1 MLYKVK
7 AYQIA
12 DTIDIKTLKTSSLSA
27 LQYSNSEELFYE
39 TESLKYC
46 YVFRYGAICFL
57 NYTEEEISAFI
68 EFVQPYC
75 RNFFATHLNDEL
87 LVETD
92 VSENKISY
100 NKVEIKSADQKVLRM
115 IMLNVSQSVT
125 LDYYTELADKLLE
138 ETNQHTQLLARNGR
152 LSISGNSLKKYI
164 GKTLLVNNSIA
175 ENLFV
180 LDSPPETWEDERLD
194 KLHVGLK
201 RNFEL
206 PERTRSVSEK
216 LAIVKE
222 NLDLFKDI
230 LQYRNS
236 TFLEW
241 IVIALIAI
249 EVLNFFLEKLGW

>member
-1 MLYKVK
+1 MMYKVK

-12 DTIDIKTLKTSSLSA
+12 DIIDIKTLKTAYTSTLH
-27 LQYSNSEELFYE
+27 YNDSEELFYE
-39 TESLKYC
+39 SGNLKYL
-46 YVFRYGAICFL
+46 YIFRYGVISFL
-57 NYTEEEISAFI
+57 NYTDVEIAGFI
-68 EFVQPYC
+68 HFVQPYC
-75 RNFFATHLNDEL
+75 RNFFSEHLNDEL
-87 LVETD
+87 AVETGTA
-92 VSENKISY
+92 ENKISY
-100 NKVEIKSADQKVLRM
+100 NKVEIRTAERQVLRM

-125 LDYYTELADKLLE
+125 LDHYTELAEKLLE
-138 ETNQHTQLLARNGR
+138 ETNQHTQLLAKKGR

-180 LDSPPETWEDERLD
+180 LDSPPETWEDEQLD
-194 KLHVGLK
+194 KLHMGLK
-201 RNFEL
+201 KNFEL
-206 PERTRSVSEK
+206 QERTRSVSEK
-216 LAIVKE
+216 LSIVKE
-222 NLDLFKDI
+222 NLSLFKDI

>member
-12 DTIDIKTLKTSSLSA
+12 DIIDIRTLKTTDLSSL
-27 LQYSNSEELFYE
+27 QYNNSEELFYE
-39 TESLKYC
+39 SGNLKYL

-57 NYTEEEISAFI
+57 NYTDDEIAAFI
-68 EFVQPYC
+68 EFVRPYC
-75 RNFFATHLNDEL
+75 RNFFAIHLNDEL
-87 LVETD
+87 LVEAG
-92 VSENKISY
+92 VSENRISY
-100 NKVEIKSADQKVLRM
+100 NKVEVKSADQQVLRM

-125 LDYYTELADKLLE
+125 LDYYTQLADNLLQ
-138 ETNQHTQLLARNGR
+138 ETNQHTQLLAKKGR

-180 LDSPPETWEDERLD
+180 LDSPPETWEDELLD

-201 RNFEL
+201 KNFEL
-206 PERTRSVSEK
+206 QERTRSVSEK

-222 NLDLFKDI
+222 NLNLFKDI

-249 EVLNFFLEKLGW
+249 EVLNFFIDKLG